1 MAYFTKPR
9 QVHLQIISN
18 SLLEKGFTA
27 SKGKSLNRAV
37 KCVTFRQHDEEVVIN
52 EDGYIELFTSNRNA
66 YEPND
71 CGWHQMYASTDKDA
85 QETLDFILRI
95 TGND

>member
-1 MAYFTKPR
+1 MAYFTKTL
-9 QVHLQIISN
+9 QVHLQTISN
-18 SLLEKGFTA
+18 SLLAKGFTA
-27 SKGKSLNRAV
+27 SKGRSLNRGV
-37 KCVTFRQHDEEVVIN
+37 KCVILRQNDDEVVIN

-66 YEPND
+66 YELND

>member
-1 MAYFTKPR
+1 MANFTKTLP
-9 QVHLQIISN
+9 VHLQTISN
-18 SLLEKGFTA
+18 SLVSKGFTA
-27 SKGKSLNRAV
+27 SKGRSLNRGV

-71 CGWHQMYASTDKDA
+71 CGWHQMYANTAEDA
-85 QETLDFILRI
+85 QETLAFILRI

>member
-1 MAYFTKPR
+1 MAYFTKTLP
-9 QVHLQIISN
+9 VHLQTISN
-18 SLLEKGFTA
+18 SLLAKGFTA
-27 SKGKSLNRAV
+27 SKSKSINRGV
-37 KCVTFRQHDEEVVIN
+37 KCVTFRQHEEEVVIN

-71 CGWHQMYASTDKDA
+71 CGWHQMYSSTAEDA
-85 QETLDFILRI
+85 QETLAFILRI